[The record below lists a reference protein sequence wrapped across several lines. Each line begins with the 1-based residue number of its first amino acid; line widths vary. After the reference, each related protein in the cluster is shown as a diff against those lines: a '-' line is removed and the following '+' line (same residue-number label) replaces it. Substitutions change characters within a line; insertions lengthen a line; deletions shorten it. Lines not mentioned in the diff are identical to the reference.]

1 MKQPK
6 EWIKGTRPTL
16 DRPAATPTMLA
27 SAMPALKNAIERAKG
42 IKGKPHM
49 IVMKTKKSYGYIP
62 GEGIKANHSMPI
74 KKEDAEKAISA
85 LKEREGR

>member
-1 MKQPK
+1 
-6 EWIKGTRPTL
+6 
-16 DRPAATPTMLA
+16 
-27 SAMPALKNAIERAKG
+27 
-42 IKGKPHM
+42 M